1 MGSGF
6 GFPELEARS
15 SGHDLPPM
23 LDEDI
28 KSVDKIQRSRLA
40 VYDREI
46 DDAEALLH
54 RREFVEIIEH
64 DVGYGIALQFQDDP
78 HAFSIRFIA
87 QVRNAFEFL
96 IVDKLGDAL
105 EEPGFIDLV
114 WDLGDYDGHS
124 LCGLSNAVN
133 RDPRPHHNRAP
144 ACFICLSNSFSTI
157 DETAGRKVRTG
168 NHSHDGLQP
177 CVGVLNQIHSGFDNL
192 VEVVRRDIG
201 RHSNGDS
208 TRAVYKQIRISGG
221 KYDRLFA

>member
-96 IVDKLGDAL
+96 VVDKLGDAL

-114 WDLGDYDGHS
+114 WHLGDYGGHS
-124 LCGLSNAVN
+124 LGGVANPVN
-133 RDPRPHHNRAP
+133 GDLRPHRNGPP
-144 ACFICLSNSFSTI
+144 ARLLCQASALFP
-157 DETAGRKVRTG
+157 DGETA
-168 NHSHDGLQP
+168 SW
-177 CVGVLNQIHSGFDNL
+177 
-192 VEVVRRDIG
+192 
-201 RHSNGDS
+201 
-208 TRAVYKQIRISGG
+208 
-221 KYDRLFA
+221 